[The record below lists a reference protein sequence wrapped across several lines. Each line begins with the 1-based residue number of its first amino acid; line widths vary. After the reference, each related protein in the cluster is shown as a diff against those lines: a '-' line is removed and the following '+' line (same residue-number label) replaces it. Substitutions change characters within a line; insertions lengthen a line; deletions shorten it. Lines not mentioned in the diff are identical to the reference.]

1 MTECLTEPVGNPT
14 NFASLSL
21 SRRVGFLSYK
31 LTQILLHTFEER
43 LAAVKLTT
51 RTYFM
56 LSAIDREPPLSQQ
69 ELSRLIGVDPTTVVA
84 LVDDLEQLGYVKRSR
99 NRSDRRRHDLLL
111 TAAGRRN
118 LAAAHRVADE
128 VEAEIFSPLTAAER
142 DTYADLT
149 RKVLANHWPA

>member
-1 MTECLTEPVGNPT
+1 
-14 NFASLSL
+14 
-21 SRRVGFLSYK
+21 
-31 LTQILLHTFEER
+31 
-43 LAAVKLTT
+43 
-51 RTYFM
+51 M